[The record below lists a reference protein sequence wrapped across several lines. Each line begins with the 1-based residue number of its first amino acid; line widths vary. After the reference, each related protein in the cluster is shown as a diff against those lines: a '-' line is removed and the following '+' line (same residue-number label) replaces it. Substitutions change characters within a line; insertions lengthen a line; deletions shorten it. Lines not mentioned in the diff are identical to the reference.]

1 MNEEDARILGY
12 GRRTALKISERNSR
26 REAKARD
33 VGTPPKSSQA
43 TTMRARIVPGCYAG
57 VSNGVVAKKLH
68 KQLRDGLYVAGTL
81 SREPAARTAGSAPA
95 GRAAINMR

>member
-43 TTMRARIVPGCYAG
+43 TTMRARIVPGCDAG
-57 VSNGVVAKKLH
+57 VSNGAVAKKLH
-68 KQLRDGLYVAGTL
+68 NNCGTVCSGGNA